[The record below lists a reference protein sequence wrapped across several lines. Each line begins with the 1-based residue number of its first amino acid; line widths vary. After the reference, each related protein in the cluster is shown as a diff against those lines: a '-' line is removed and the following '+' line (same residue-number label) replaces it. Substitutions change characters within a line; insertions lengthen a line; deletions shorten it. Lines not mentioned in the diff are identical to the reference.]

1 MCASQNNKY
10 CKTLY
15 MSHIIWDLFLNIGM
29 NVCAL
34 QWGPRPDALSE
45 QHLATPAAGATT
57 STKSTLRRVD
67 DDLINRLTLRLPRLL
82 FPSWHKHPGQEERNA
97 EDRAWYQSHLL
108 ASCYGH
114 FVSEKWQLSVH
125 FTWALKLVSTDVIPH
140 LVTCWPRLEQIR
152 AAAFKA
158 CLKYF
163 PQIPTEVV
171 NQPTAEK

>member
-1 MCASQNNKY
+1 MVCASQYNEY
-10 CKTLY
+10 CKTLC
-15 MSHIIWDLFLNIGM
+15 MSHIICDLFLNTWK

-34 QWGPRPDALSE
+34 QWGPRLSE

-57 STKSTLRRVD
+57 STKSTLRRTD
-67 DDLINRLTLRLPRLL
+67 DDLISRLTLRLPRLL

-97 EDRAWYQSHLL
+97 EDGAWYQSHLL
-108 ASCYGH
+108 ASCYRH
-114 FVSEKWQLSVH
+114 FASEKWQLSVH

-158 CLKYF
+158 CLKY
-163 PQIPTEVV
+163 
-171 NQPTAEK
+171 